1 MKMKSL
7 LGALFSTG
15 ATREPD
21 GLIKKLI
28 ICLIIAITIF
38 QFYVVLFSS
47 MDPFLHNA
55 IFITFMLA
63 ITFIVF
69 SFSSNKKDKK
79 IPFYDIAISLA
90 LIGIGIFMIVN
101 AERFL
106 TRWPLADPLSSTEL
120 IIGTVLLLIVFEV
133 TRRTLGAG
141 MLFIVSALVIYAF
154 FGHHI
159 SGPFGHEQYNL
170 MQIVD
175 QMAYTVNGV
184 YGSIATVA
192 ATYVFFFVLFGNL
205 FNASGG
211 GDFFY
216 ALSKAITGRVAGGPA
231 KVAVISSGL
240 YGSISGSPTADVAT
254 TGSFT
259 IPSMKKVGYSGTY
272 AGAIEA
278 TAATGGSIL
287 PPVMGSAAFLM
298 AEMTGISYTSIALA
312 ALIPGLLY
320 YLAIFSQVHFQ
331 AKKLKM
337 AGYDDETLPTVRG
350 VMKSMGQFI
359 IPIIVLIVFLEQGF
373 TPVLGAIAASIATII
388 VSYFK
393 KETRL
398 TPRKLFDTM
407 VETTTRISPLVAVC
421 AAAGVVAGI
430 IQVTGLGGKF
440 SSLIHAASGGSVFM
454 TMVVTMLV
462 CIVFGMGMP
471 TPAAYVLT
479 AVLAAPIM
487 IEVGIDMM
495 QAHMFIL
502 YYACLSAITP
512 PVAVAAYAAAA
523 IADANPMRIGFLACR
538 LGLVAF
544 IIPYMFVYDPSLLLI
559 GSSQNIVIATLLAVA
574 GVIAL
579 AAGLE
584 GWFGKILKGWERAI
598 VTISG
603 ILMIYPEFTS
613 SIIGLIGV
621 TLILGTKFPALVKD
635 FKDAGKLPA
644 VKEIALDENENS
656 QKISS

>member
-1 MKMKSL
+1 MKAI
-7 LGALFSTG
+7 LGSLFSTG
-15 ATREPD
+15 SIREPE
-21 GLIKKLI
+21 GWLRKFLLLLI
-28 ICLIIAITIF
+28 IGITIF
-38 QFYVVLFSS
+38 QFYVILFSA
-47 MDPFLHNA
+47 MDPFLHNS

-63 ITFIVF
+63 ITFLVF
-69 SFSSNKKDKK
+69 SFNGTKKGNKVP
-79 IPFYDIAISLA
+79 IYDMTISFV
-90 LIGIGIFMIVN
+90 LIGIGTFMTVYS
-101 AERFL
+101 ERFL
-106 TRWPLADPLSSTEL
+106 TRWPLADPLTMMEL
-120 IIGTVLLLIVFEV
+120 ILGSIMLLIVFEV
-133 TRRTLGAG
+133 TRRTLGFG
-141 MLFIVSALVIYAF
+141 MLVIVSVLVLYAF
-154 FGHHI
+154 FGHLI
-159 SGPFGHEQYNL
+159 PGSFGHEKYNL
-170 MQIVD
+170 MQFVD
-175 QMAYTVNGV
+175 QMVYTVNGV
-184 YGSIATVA
+184 YGSIASVA

-211 GDFFY
+211 GNFFY
-216 ALSKAITGRVAGGPA
+216 ALSKAVTGRVAGGPA

-259 IPSMKKVGYSGTY
+259 IPSMKKVGYSPVY

-298 AEMTGISYTSIALA
+298 AEMTGISYSTIALA

-337 AGYDDETLPTVRG
+337 AGYEDDNLPTVRG
-350 VMKSMGQFI
+350 VMKEMGQFT
-359 IPIIVLIVFLEQGF
+359 IPILVLVITLEQGL
-373 TPVLGAIAASIATII
+373 TPVLGAILASAATII

-398 TPRKLFDTM
+398 TPKKLYQTM
-407 VETTTRISPLVAVC
+407 IETTTRISPLVAVC

-440 SSLIHAASGGSVFM
+440 STLIHAASGGSIFM
-454 TMVVTMLV
+454 TMLVTMVV
-462 CIVFGMGMP
+462 CIIFGMGMP

-487 IEVGIDMM
+487 IEVGIDLM
-495 QAHMFIL
+495 QAHLFIL

-523 IADANPMRIGFLACR
+523 IADANPMKIGFLACR

-544 IIPYMFVYDPSLLLI
+544 IIPFMFVFEPSLLLI
-559 GSSQNIVIATLLAVA
+559 GSTTSIIISIITAII
-574 GVIAL
+574 GVITL

-584 GWFGKILKGWERAI
+584 GWFGVTMKKWEQ
-598 VTISG
+598 VVVVISG
-603 ILMIYPEFTS
+603 ILLIYPNILF
-613 SIIGLIGV
+613 SIIGLVGV
-621 TLILGTKFPALVKD
+621 GLLLVPKIPALVKD
-635 FKDAGKLPA
+635 FKGQNIQLEQAA
-644 VKEIALDENENS
+644 E
-656 QKISS
+656 

>member
-1 MKMKSL
+1 MKEIIGS
-7 LGALFSTG
+7 LFSTG
-15 ATREPD
+15 SIREPE
-21 GLIKKLI
+21 GWLRKFLLLLI
-28 ICLIIAITIF
+28 IGITIF
-38 QFYVVLFSS
+38 QFYVILFSA
-47 MDPFLHNA
+47 MDPFLHNS

-63 ITFIVF
+63 ITFLVF
-69 SFSSNKKDKK
+69 SFNGTKKGNKVP
-79 IPFYDIAISLA
+79 IYDISISFV
-90 LIGIGIFMIVN
+90 LIGIGVFMMAN
-101 AERFL
+101 SERFL
-106 TRWPLADPLSSTEL
+106 TRWPLADPLTTME
-120 IIGTVLLLIVFEV
+120 IIVGSIMLMIVFEV
-133 TRRTLGAG
+133 TRRTLGFG
-141 MLFIVSALVIYAF
+141 MLVIVSVLVLYAF
-154 FGHHI
+154 FGHLI
-159 SGPFGHEQYNL
+159 KGGFGHEQYNV
-170 MQIVD
+170 MQFVD
-175 QMAYTVNGV
+175 QMVYTVNGV
-184 YGSIATVA
+184 YGSIASVA

-211 GDFFY
+211 GNFFY
-216 ALSKAITGRVAGGPA
+216 ALSKAVTGRVAGGPA

-259 IPSMKKVGYSGTY
+259 IPSMKKVGYSPVY

-298 AEMTGISYTSIALA
+298 AEMTGISYSTIAMA

-320 YLAIFSQVHFQ
+320 YLAIFCQVHFQ

-337 AGYDDETLPTVRG
+337 AGYGDETIPTVKG
-350 VMKSMGQFI
+350 VMKEMGQFM
-359 IPIIVLIVFLEQGF
+359 IPILVLVITLEQGL
-373 TPVLGAIAASIATII
+373 TPVMGAILASVATII

-398 TPRKLFDTM
+398 TPKKLFQTM
-407 VETTTRISPLVAVC
+407 IETTTRISPLVAVC

-440 SSLIHAASGGSVFM
+440 SSLIHAASGGSIFM
-454 TMVVTMLV
+454 TMLVTMLV
-462 CIVFGMGMP
+462 CIIFGMGMP

-487 IEVGIDMM
+487 IEVGIDLM

-523 IADANPMRIGFLACR
+523 IADANPMKIGFLACR

-544 IIPYMFVYDPSLLLI
+544 IIPFMFVYDPSLLLI
-559 GSSQNIVIATLLAVA
+559 GSTTSIIIAIITATI
-574 GVIAL
+574 GVITL

-584 GWFGKILKGWERAI
+584 GWFGVKLKKWEQLILI
-598 VTISG
+598 ISG
-603 ILMIYPEFTS
+603 ILLIYPNILS

-621 TLILGTKFPALVKD
+621 GLVLVPKIPAFVKD
-635 FKDAGKLPA
+635 FKGQNIQLEQAA
-644 VKEIALDENENS
+644 E
-656 QKISS
+656 

>member
-1 MKMKSL
+1 MKGI
-7 LGALFSTG
+7 LGSLFSTG
-15 ATREPD
+15 SIREPE
-21 GLIKKLI
+21 GWLRKFLLLLI
-28 ICLIIAITIF
+28 IGITIF
-38 QFYVVLFSS
+38 QFYVILFSA
-47 MDPFLHNA
+47 MDPFLHNS

-63 ITFIVF
+63 ITFLVF
-69 SFSSNKKDKK
+69 SFNGTKKGNKV
-79 IPFYDIAISLA
+79 PVYDIAISFA
-90 LIGIGIFMIVN
+90 LIGVGVFMITYSD
-101 AERFL
+101 RFL
-106 TRWPLADPLSSTEL
+106 TRWPLADPLTMME
-120 IIGTVLLLIVFEV
+120 IIVGSITLFIVFEV
-133 TRRTLGAG
+133 TRRTLGFG
-141 MLFIVSALVIYAF
+141 MLVIVSVLVLYAF
-154 FGHHI
+154 FGHLI
-159 SGPFGHEQYNL
+159 PGTFGHEQYNL
-170 MQIVD
+170 MQFVD
-175 QMAYTVNGV
+175 QMVYTVNGV
-184 YGSIATVA
+184 YGSIASVA

-211 GDFFY
+211 GNFFY
-216 ALSKAITGRVAGGPA
+216 ALSKALTGRVAGGPA

-259 IPSMKKVGYSGTY
+259 IPSMKKVGYSPVY

-298 AEMTGISYTSIALA
+298 AEMTGISYSTIAMA

-320 YLAIFSQVHFQ
+320 YLAIFCQVHFQ

-337 AGYDDETLPTVRG
+337 AGYDDETVPTVMG
-350 VMKSMGQFI
+350 VMKEMGQFM
-359 IPIIVLIVFLEQGF
+359 IPILVLVITLEQGL
-373 TPVLGAIAASIATII
+373 TPVMGAILASVATIL

-398 TPRKLFDTM
+398 TPKKLFQTM
-407 VETTTRISPLVAVC
+407 IETTTRISPLVAVC

-440 SSLIHAASGGSVFM
+440 SSLIHAASGGSIFM
-454 TMVVTMLV
+454 TMLVTMLV
-462 CIVFGMGMP
+462 CIIFGMGMP

-487 IEVGIDMM
+487 IEVGIDLM
-495 QAHMFIL
+495 QAHLFIL

-523 IADANPMRIGFLACR
+523 IADANPMKIGFLACR

-544 IIPYMFVYDPSLLLI
+544 IIPFMFVYDPSLLLI
-559 GSSQNIVIATLLAVA
+559 GSTTSIVIAIITATI
-574 GVIAL
+574 GVITL

-584 GWFGKILKGWERAI
+584 GWFGVMLKKWERLILIA
-598 VTISG
+598 SG
-603 ILMIYPEFTS
+603 ILLIYPNILS
-613 SIIGLIGV
+613 SVIGLIGV
-621 TLILGTKFPALVKD
+621 GLVLAPKIPAFVKD
-635 FKDAGKLPA
+635 FKG
-644 VKEIALDENENS
+644 
-656 QKISS
+656 QKIQLEQAAE

>member
-1 MKMKSL
+1 MKWGMTVKSL
-7 LGALFSTG
+7 LGKLFSTG
-15 ATREPD
+15 TIREPD
-21 GLIKKLI
+21 GWIRKFILVLIGG
-28 ICLIIAITIF
+28 ITLF

-47 MDPFLHNA
+47 IDPFLHNS

-69 SFSSNKKDKK
+69 SFGQTKEGNKV
-79 IPFYDIAISLA
+79 PFYDILISFT
-90 LIGIGIFMIVN
+90 LIGIGIFMVVYS
-101 AERFL
+101 ERFL
-106 TRWPLADPLSSTEL
+106 TRWPMADPLTSIEM
-120 IIGTVLLLIVFEV
+120 VLGSIMLVIVIEV
-133 TRRTLGAG
+133 TRRTLGMG
-141 MLFIVSALVIYAF
+141 MLVIVSALIAYAF
-154 FGHHI
+154 FGHLI
-159 SGPFGHEQYNL
+159 PGTFGHQQFTL
-170 MQIVD
+170 MQFVD
-175 QMAYTVNGV
+175 QMVYTVNGV
-184 YGSIATVA
+184 FGSIATVA
-192 ATYVFFFVLFGNL
+192 ATFVFFFVLFGNL

-211 GDFFY
+211 GNFFY

-259 IPSMKKVGYSGTY
+259 IPSMKKVGYSGVY

-298 AEMTGISYTSIALA
+298 AEMTGISYATIAMA

-337 AGYDDETLPTVRG
+337 AGYEDEQLPTVKG
-350 VMKSMGQFI
+350 VMKSMGQFT

-398 TPRKLFDTM
+398 TPRKLFNTM
-407 VETTTRISPLVAVC
+407 IETTTRISPLVAVC
-421 AAAGVVAGI
+421 AAAGVVAGV

-440 SSLIHAASGGSVFM
+440 SSLIHAASGGSIFM
-454 TMVVTMLV
+454 TMLVTMIV
-462 CIVFGMGMP
+462 CIIFGMGMP

-487 IEVGIDMM
+487 IEVGIDTL
-495 QAHMFIL
+495 QAHLFIL

-523 IADANPMRIGFLACR
+523 IADANPMKIGFLACR

-559 GSSQNIVIATLLAVA
+559 GSAGSIVIAILTAII
-574 GVIAL
+574 GVISL

-584 GWFGKILKGWERAI
+584 GWFGKSLQKWEQLI
-598 VTISG
+598 VVASG
-603 ILMIYPEFTS
+603 VLLIYPS
-613 SIIGLIGV
+613 YVSGIIGLIGAFW
-621 TLILGTKFPALVKD
+621 ILAPKFPDVVRD
-635 FKDAGKLPA
+635 FKNVDKIKMEGGAGK
-644 VKEIALDENENS
+644 
-656 QKISS
+656 QQISNY